1 VRSLLLDYRSESGA
15 TIFMAS
21 HNMFEVERMCDDVIV
36 MKQGAIVAHGT
47 PAALLTRF
55 ERDNLEEV
63 FIDIARNRI

>member
-1 VRSLLLDYRSESGA
+1 
-15 TIFMAS
+15 MAS